1 MCRTPEG
8 NLALPFVKGT
18 PVPTD
23 PRTQELVH
31 ILAFHVEPTELHIML
46 HNMLVDENKTWYE
59 FRAQMY
65 EQQMGEAFTQLQF
78 SEAVTYML
86 MLYAGHGMLQQIFDE
101 VESMH

>member
-31 ILAFHVEPTELHIML
+31 LFQ
-46 HNMLVDENKTWYE
+46 Y
-59 FRAQMY
+59 R
-65 EQQMGEAFTQLQF
+65 
-78 SEAVTYML
+78 TY
-86 MLYAGHGMLQQIFDE
+86 
-101 VESMH
+101 